1 MPTIFFLKTDR
12 QINDMLKFCCTP
24 HNSSVLGVDT
34 TYNLCDMW
42 MTDTCYRS
50 KRLINPKTKSH
61 PVFLGPMLFHFT
73 KNKETFLRFAL
84 ELFTSDPGMSNLK
97 HIGVDMESAIFNGF
111 KTVFPSLESLL
122 CVRHLSQRDAKKIDK
137 LLVSAKG
144 NQRENARAKAELLK
158 DIYGAHNGASYDF
171 GLAET
176 FDSEDFN
183 MKLLSLESKWKS
195 LCPGFF
201 SWFQRK
207 RQEQFC
213 SSVIQSAREGTDVI
227 GLFYQNDIESMHY
240 VEKLKQ
246 SFQKL
251 SVLEVI
257 NCLQQILT
265 RQEEEEIRA
274 IYGAGSYI
282 LADPYKQFRV
292 DSARWH
298 SWSKERRESH
308 VSALNMF
315 EPSLSNSFNKP
326 KNCGRKPGQ
335 QVRDRKRLTPEVITD
350 RLENATLEKVRRS
363 ENIVTSE
370 ASQEVATS
378 EKIVTSE
385 KVPTSENKVEIR
397 FADPRKDPPQIF
409 EVHFRKNLPRIIEV
423 SRRMWCQNKTQ

>member
-1 MPTIFFLKTDR
+1 
-12 QINDMLKFCCTP
+12 
-24 HNSSVLGVDT
+24 
-34 TYNLCDMW
+34 
-42 MTDTCYRS
+42 
-50 KRLINPKTKSH
+50 
-61 PVFLGPMLFHFT
+61 
-73 KNKETFLRFAL
+73 
-84 ELFTSDPGMSNLK
+84 
-97 HIGVDMESAIFNGF
+97 
-111 KTVFPSLESLL
+111 
-122 CVRHLSQRDAKKIDK
+122 
-137 LLVSAKG
+137 
-144 NQRENARAKAELLK
+144 
-158 DIYGAHNGASYDF
+158 
-171 GLAET
+171 
-176 FDSEDFN
+176 
-183 MKLLSLESKWKS
+183 
-195 LCPGFF
+195 
-201 SWFQRK
+201 
-207 RQEQFC
+207 
-213 SSVIQSAREGTDVI
+213 
-227 GLFYQNDIESMHY
+227 MHY

-298 SWSKERRESH
+298 SWTKERQENH

-315 EPSLSNSFNKP
+315 GSSFSNSFNKP

-350 RLENATLEKVRRS
+350 HLENATLEKVRRS

-378 EKIVTSE
+378 EKIATSG
-385 KVPTSENKVEIR
+385 KVPTSKNKVEIR

-409 EVHFRKNLPRIIEV
+409 EVHFRKNLPRIIEKCRGGCGV
-423 SRRMWCQNKTQ
+423 KIKPNDPGMLIRTYSTTRWIHKTTGEEDSKHGPM